1 MVDVDSNIPE
11 SRARLLRA
19 GALQP
24 LTTAAL
30 LLAGSSVWAQ
40 ENRGT
45 EQQRLACT
53 PDVLRLCFWEIPHVD
68 RIVACL
74 RREKSQLSSGCRQ
87 VFDPDGRGGQGCGE
101 NTSL

>member
-53 PDVLRLCFWEIPHVD
+53 PDVLRLCFWEIPTLIASL
-68 RIVACL
+68 RACAG
-74 RREKSQLSSGCRQ
+74 KNLS
-87 VFDPDGRGGQGCGE
+87 
-101 NTSL
+101 